1 MTCRHRRE
9 VDKTC
14 LTSSSVSV
22 KLKIICWE
30 QLSKEQLDDSAIN
43 SQLVEKIDYLHMP
56 LKVTMIF
63 AIHEL
68 GVIYVTMC
76 MYYLNACKRIT
87 LNTTK
92 YYNLV
97 GSDKSSALNAVRGIS
112 ETLKYALLA
121 GS

>member
-30 QLSKEQLDDSAIN
+30 QLR
-43 SQLVEKIDYLHMP
+43 IDYLHMP

-76 MYYLNACKRIT
+76 MYYLNACKS
-87 LNTTK
+87 K
-92 YYNLV
+92 
-97 GSDKSSALNAVRGIS
+97 G
-112 ETLKYALLA
+112 
-121 GS
+121 